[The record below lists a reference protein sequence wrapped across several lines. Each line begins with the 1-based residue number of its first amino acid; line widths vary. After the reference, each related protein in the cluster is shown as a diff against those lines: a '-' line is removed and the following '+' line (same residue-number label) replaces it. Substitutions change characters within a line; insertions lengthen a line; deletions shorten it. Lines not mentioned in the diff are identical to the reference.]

1 MKEKDKEKVA
11 ETKQPVITSQLDIG
25 KVDMNNIE
33 GNEKFGD
40 NIPSRAPDSN
50 AIENK
55 VPEVAPQLGS
65 SNTTQGTTLNQA
77 PVDKVASGRSQPD
90 NKRSVTLTD
99 GSNPSS
105 HAGGIPSYA
114 LKAWNDLAES
124 IPSVWAKWP
133 SKLVSFEIFKEW
145 LEGKK

>member
-55 VPEVAPQLGS
+55 VLEVAPQLGS

-77 PVDKVASGRSQPD
+77 PAE
-90 NKRSVTLTD
+90 TLNAEPEEYC
-99 GSNPSS
+99 GSPSTPR
-105 HAGGIPSYA
+105 GIPSYI
-114 LKAWNDLAES
+114 KETWDDLAKSIES
-124 IPSVWAKWP
+124 AFAKWP
-133 SKLVSFEIFKEW
+133 SKLTSYRIFKEW